1 MMLPTH
7 ALVGMA
13 LALPVAAISPEL
25 ASVALV
31 AGLLGGVFPDL
42 DLYAG
47 HRRTLHY
54 PVYYGVLAAIALVVV
69 ALAPSAATV
78 GLAVF
83 LLGAGVHSVS
93 DVFGGGLELRPWLAT
108 SERAVYDHYHGRWI
122 APRRWV
128 RYDGS
133 PADLAL
139 SVIVAVPLLVT
150 LDGTLWAVV
159 VALLGVATLYAAT
172 RRLLPTIVDALV
184 GFVPTPLLR
193 YVPARY
199 VEPPE

>member
-13 LALPVAAISPEL
+13 LALPVVVVAPEF
-25 ASVALV
+25 AGVALV

-54 PVYYGVLAAIALVVV
+54 PSYYPALAALALC
-69 ALAPSAATV
+69 LAVTVPSEATV
-78 GLAVF
+78 GVAAFVLS
-83 LLGAGVHSVS
+83 AGVHSLM
-93 DVFGGGLELRPWLAT
+93 DVFGGGLELQPWLGT
-108 SERAVYDHYHGRWI
+108 SERAVYDHYRGRWL
-122 APRRWV
+122 APRRWI

-133 PADLAL
+133 PGDLVL
-139 SVIVAVPLLVT
+139 SAILAVPLLVWLEGVLRT
-150 LDGTLWAVV
+150 AV
-159 VALLGVATLYAAT
+159 VALLGIAVVYAAV
-172 RRLLPTIVDALV
+172 RRLLPTLATGLV
-184 GFVPTPLLR
+184 RVMPAPIRR

-199 VEPPE
+199 VEATG